1 MKLYLIYAKIPESEF
16 NKTIKYL
23 IPNVYDYRWINEKF
37 YGLYA
42 WTKSKS
48 KLNDFLEVRYKKA
61 FEVSKKNIDDDE
73 YQMFKDHYNLLELVR
88 HIYKYGNKK
97 KEIEVVTT
105 KNEEIESIGNGSEN
119 YNDFGPRVHPDAN
132 YRLFKDDIIHALDMI
147 GYTSA
152 YDLCYGNMEEADNA
166 SFNMS
171 YNIGSMGSTIA
182 CKPSELE
189 LLVYLF
195 YYTFY
200 GNSMRKDDTT

>member
-1 MKLYLIYAKIPESEF
+1 M
-16 NKTIKYL
+16 
-23 IPNVYDYRWINEKF
+23 
-37 YGLYA
+37 
-42 WTKSKS
+42 
-48 KLNDFLEVRYKKA
+48 
-61 FEVSKKNIDDDE
+61 
-73 YQMFKDHYNLLELVR
+73 
-88 HIYKYGNKK
+88 
-97 KEIEVVTT
+97 
-105 KNEEIESIGNGSEN
+105 
-119 YNDFGPRVHPDAN
+119 HPDAN

-152 YDLCYGNMEEADNA
+152 YDLCYGNMEEVDNA